1 MKSKNYEELVEKFK
15 PKHTTDDCY
24 TPAEIYSVVAD
35 YVAKYYNLNQDNFA
49 RPFYPGGDFENFDYK
64 KDTIVVDNP
73 PFSIFSKIIDFYT
86 SKNIKYF
93 LFAPALTALASTKG
107 RACMIFCKG
116 NITYENGAK
125 VNTCFVTNLED
136 NAARV
141 DSTLKKRL
149 KQAYEEIAKRKGIKN
164 PTKSAKVKYPENCLT
179 GAQLSVLSTHNAN
192 FTISKSNVKE
202 IKRTLNGRKIFG
214 GYFVLDEDGTEIL
227 QKAKEK
233 YL

>member
-1 MKSKNYEELVEKFK
+1 MKSKNYEEFVEKFK

-24 TPAEIYSVVAD
+24 TPAEIYSAVAS
-35 YVAKYYNLNQDNFA
+35 YVSEYYNLNPDNFV
-49 RPFYPGGDFENFDYK
+49 RPFYPCGDFENFDYK

-86 SKNIKYF
+86 RKNIKYF

-107 RACMIFCKG
+107 RACMIFCG
-116 NITYENGAK
+116 GTITYENGAK

-141 DSTLKKRL
+141 DSTLKGNL
-149 KQAYEEIAKRKGIKN
+149 KKAYAEIAKRKSIKN
-164 PTKSAKVKYPENCLT
+164 PTKEAKVEYPDNCVT
-179 GAQLSVLSTHNAN
+179 GAMLSVLSAHNAD
-192 FTISKSNVKE
+192 FTIPKNNVKE
-202 IKRTLNGRKIFG
+202 IKRALNGRGIFG
-214 GYFVLDEDGTEIL
+214 GYFVLDKDGMEIL